1 MCHCQYYCCLLYIF
15 ARTILPLVER
25 NNWQSSKHVEASV
38 RQDPID
44 PKDEKLQVR
53 YYGFLQLSFLLLPSL
68 ILLHSVV
75 WCCWLGVRKSIG
87 PVKNWVMRC
96 WRGCLSGVRC
106 KWFAYGPTDATATH
120 IITCFINFPGSTV
133 PPQFSVPKWYINSES
148 FLLPSSRLP

>member
-1 MCHCQYYCCLLYIF
+1 LYIF

-75 WCCWLGVRKSIG
+75 
-87 PVKNWVMRC
+87 
-96 WRGCLSGVRC
+96 
-106 KWFAYGPTDATATH
+106 
-120 IITCFINFPGSTV
+120 
-133 PPQFSVPKWYINSES
+133 
-148 FLLPSSRLP
+148 